1 MKLQYWGTA
10 AAGGVPAIFCR
21 CEICKEAR
29 KRGGK
34 NLRGRPNALIDGV
47 LKIDF
52 NADTYA
58 QSLRYGVDL
67 TEIHHLLVTHTHPDH
82 FYPNDLHMR
91 RQGFAHYRGGDSSFA
106 VYGSDKV
113 REQIRYM
120 LDDSGFEGRLSFTEM
135 KPFRTVAVGD
145 YNVTAYPAVHAQWAG
160 PLIYRIE
167 KDGKNLLYC
176 HDSGPLKE
184 EVFAHWRANG
194 VVFDFVS
201 LDCTEGC
208 SHISY
213 DAHMSFER
221 DVAMKER
228 MLKEGFATEKTVFC
242 CNHFS
247 HNGANSLYDEFVEIA
262 AKEGFI
268 VSFDGM
274 EVEI

>member
-1 MKLQYWGTA
+1 
-10 AAGGVPAIFCR
+10 
-21 CEICKEAR
+21 
-29 KRGGK
+29 
-34 NLRGRPNALIDGV
+34 
-47 LKIDF
+47 
-52 NADTYA
+52 
-58 QSLRYGVDL
+58 
-67 TEIHHLLVTHTHPDH
+67 
-82 FYPNDLHMR
+82 MR
-91 RQGFAHYRGGDSSFA
+91 RQGFGHFRGEDSSFA

-113 REQIRYM
+113 REKIQHM
-120 LDDSGFEGRLSFTEM
+120 LNDGAFEGRLSFTEM
-135 KPFRTVAVGD
+135 KPFQTAEVGG

-184 EVFAHWRANG
+184 DVFAHWRANR

-221 DVAMKER
+221 DVAMKNR
-228 MLKEGFATEKTVFC
+228 MLQEGFATEKTVFC

-247 HNGANSLYDEFVEIA
+247 HNGKDSLYDDFVKIA

-268 VSFDGM
+268 VSYDGM
-274 EVEI
+274 EVEF